1 MKGDVESVALSVSSA
16 TAIRKYPSTRSL
28 RLPVLTPLRRSHD
41 QVATS
46 ALVITRLVPLLVLN
60 SLTLQLAK
68 RDDFAENVSL
78 DFKFQSQCST
88 STEMKYYDSVLDL
101 IGHTPLI
108 KLERLNKG
116 VKPLVLAKMEN
127 LNPGFSVKDRIGVSM
142 IEAAER
148 EGILKPGGT
157 IVEATSGNTGIGLA
171 IAAAVKGYKC
181 IFVMTDKAS
190 VEKSRYLKALGAD
203 VVITPVSAKPGTP
216 DHYVSTA
223 RRIAAETP
231 NSFYPDQYSH
241 PANPEAHYQTT
252 GPELWEQTEGNITHF
267 VSGIGTGGTISG
279 TGKFLKE
286 KNPNIKVI
294 GADPFGSIYKTY
306 KDTGKIPET
315 TPYLVEGI
323 GQEVL
328 PANAHMQ
335 YVDEVLNVSD
345 HDSFETARQLG
356 RVEGI
361 FCGGSTGTNCAAA
374 LRVAR
379 DLDENATVVFIV
391 CDTGEHYLSK
401 FHSDEWMKEKRL
413 LEPQKIT
420 AGLICETKGAHSPK
434 DLVVVAPTERVAAA
448 LAKMNEMG
456 LTQIPV
462 LEDGKSVGSL
472 RENHLLSKVFNDRDL
487 LEAPVSK
494 VMDKGFPIVGVDDD
508 VNQVTRKLRI
518 HPAVLIEE
526 YGRITGI
533 ITRHDMLDTSDGD
546 GN

>member
-1 MKGDVESVALSVSSA
+1 MNYYENILG
-16 TAIRKYPSTRSL
+16 
-28 RLPVLTPLRRSHD
+28 
-41 QVATS
+41 
-46 ALVITRLVPLLVLN
+46 LV
-60 SLTLQLAK
+60 
-68 RDDFAENVSL
+68 
-78 DFKFQSQCST
+78 
-88 STEMKYYDSVLDL
+88 
-101 IGHTPLI
+101 GHTPLV
-108 KLERLNKG
+108 KLQRLNKG
-116 VKPLVLAKMEN
+116 LKPLILAKMEN
-127 LNPGFSVKDRIGVSM
+127 LNPGFSVKDRIGISM

-148 EGILKPGGT
+148 AGKLKAGGT

-190 VEKSRYLKALGAD
+190 AEKSRYLKALGAD

-241 PANPEAHYQTT
+241 PANPEAHYRTT
-252 GPELWEQTEGNITHF
+252 GPELWEQTEGKITHF

-279 TGKFLKE
+279 TGRFLKE
-286 KNPNIKVI
+286 QNPHIKVI
-294 GADPFGSIYKTY
+294 GADPVGSIYKTY
-306 KDTGKIPET
+306 KETGKIPET

-335 YVDEVLNVSD
+335 YVDEVMNITD
-345 HDSFETARQLG
+345 RDSFEFARQLG

-361 FCGGSTGTNCAAA
+361 FCGGSSGTNCAAA
-374 LRVAR
+374 LRLAR
-379 DLDENATVVFIV
+379 ALDENAVIVFIV

-420 AGLICETKGAHSPK
+420 AGLICETKDPRSPK
-434 DLVVVAPTERVAAA
+434 TLVVVSPGDRVADA
-448 LAKMNEMG
+448 LAKMNELG

-462 LEDGKSVGSL
+462 LEDGESVGSL

-487 LEAPVSK
+487 LEAPVSE
-494 VMDKGFPIVGVDDD
+494 VMDKGFPTVEIDAD
-508 VNQVTRKLRI
+508 VNQVSRKLRSS
-518 HPAVLIEE
+518 PAVLIEE

-533 ITRHDMLDTSDGD
+533 ITRHDVLDTTGTD

>member
-1 MKGDVESVALSVSSA
+1 ME
-16 TAIRKYPSTRSL
+16 YY
-28 RLPVLTPLRRSHD
+28 
-41 QVATS
+41 
-46 ALVITRLVPLLVLN
+46 
-60 SLTLQLAK
+60 
-68 RDDFAENVSL
+68 ENVL
-78 DFKFQSQCST
+78 GL
-88 STEMKYYDSVLDL
+88 V
-101 IGHTPLI
+101 GHTPLV
-108 KLERLNKG
+108 KLTRLNKG
-116 VKPLVLAKMEN
+116 LKPLILAKMEN
-127 LNPGFSVKDRIGVSM
+127 LNPGFSVKDRIGISM
-142 IEAAER
+142 IDAAER
-148 EGILKPGGT
+148 AGTLKPGGT
-157 IVEATSGNTGIGLA
+157 NVEATSGNTGIGLA
-171 IAAAVKGYKC
+171 IAAAVRGYKC

-241 PANPEAHYQTT
+241 PANPEAHYRTT
-252 GPELWEQTEGNITHF
+252 GPELWEQTEGKITHF

-279 TGKFLKE
+279 TGRFLKE

-328 PANAHMQ
+328 PPNAHMQ

-379 DLDENATVVFIV
+379 DLDQNALVVFIV

-413 LEPQKIT
+413 LAPQKIT

-462 LEDGKSVGSL
+462 LEDGRSVGSL

>member
-1 MKGDVESVALSVSSA
+1 MD
-16 TAIRKYPSTRSL
+16 YYQN
-28 RLPVLTPLRRSHD
+28 VLG
-41 QVATS
+41 
-46 ALVITRLVPLLVLN
+46 
-60 SLTLQLAK
+60 
-68 RDDFAENVSL
+68 
-78 DFKFQSQCST
+78 
-88 STEMKYYDSVLDL
+88 L

-108 KLERLNKG
+108 KLNRLSKG
-116 VKPLVLAKMEN
+116 LKPLVLAKMEN

-142 IEAAER
+142 VEAAER
-148 EGILKPGGT
+148 TGILKAGGT

-171 IAAAVKGYKC
+171 IVAAVKGYKC

-223 RRIAAETP
+223 QRIASETP

-241 PANPEAHYQTT
+241 PANPEAHYRTT
-252 GPELWEQTEGNITHF
+252 GPELWEQTEGKITHF

-279 TGKFLKE
+279 TGRFLKE
-286 KNPNIKVI
+286 KDANIKVI

-306 KDTGKIPET
+306 KETGKIPET

-328 PANAHMQ
+328 PANAQMQ
-335 YVDEVLNVSD
+335 YVDEVMNISD
-345 HDSFETARQLG
+345 RDSFEAARQLG

-361 FCGGSTGTNCAAA
+361 FCGGSSGTNCAAA
-374 LRVAR
+374 LRLAR
-379 DLDENATVVFIV
+379 DLDESAVIVFVV

-420 AGLICETKGAHSPK
+420 AGLLNETKTKGAPRE
-434 DLVVVAPTERVAAA
+434 LVTVTPNELVSAA
-448 LAKMNEMG
+448 LAKMNELG

-472 RENHLLSKVFNDRDL
+472 RENHLLSKVFNERDL

-494 VMDKGFPIVGVDDD
+494 VMDKSFPLVDVDDD
-508 VNQVTRKLRI
+508 VNVVSRKLRTS
-518 HPAVLIEE
+518 PAVLIEE

-533 ITRHDMLDTSDGD
+533 ITRHDLLDTTR
-546 GN
+546 